1 MAYETY
7 DKKTKKDDD
16 DAYLTI
22 PAKKYYVLGDLVI
35 PKWIGYIFLSGLILQ
50 QVLFALVLGSD
61 LIGNFYLA
69 IGVWYWSKNVEFY
82 FIFVPLYVMV
92 TLILYLDIR
101 HYRKQGEKQSQLKS
115 VQPLPSSSASP
126 Q

>member
-1 MAYETY
+1 VAYDEMG
-7 DKKTKKDDD
+7 KKKRDDD

-22 PAKKYYVLGDLVI
+22 PAKQYYVLGDLVI
-35 PKWIGYIFLSGLILQ
+35 PKWIGYIFLSGIIIQ

-61 LIGNFYLA
+61 LIGNFYLT
-69 IGVWYWSKNVEFY
+69 IGIWYFSKNVEFW
-82 FIFVPLYVMV
+82 FIFAPLYAL
-92 TLILYLDIR
+92 TILIIYVNTR
-101 HYRKQGEKQSQLKS
+101 HNRKEGKKQSQLKS